1 MKAQILIVEDDANIA
16 KLISI
21 RLANVDYATIWA
33 KDGGE
38 ALTAA
43 RKNLPDLILLD
54 VTLPVMD
61 GFQVLKKLKTDLAT
75 KHIPVI
81 MLTARSDGLSVIAGI
96 DSGAEAYLVKPI
108 HFTDLIRRIQ
118 NCLAHDANS

>member
-33 KDGGE
+33 KDGSE

-43 RKNLPDLILLD
+43 RKNMPDLILLD

-118 NCLAHDANS
+118 NCLAPDDNS

>member
-38 ALTAA
+38 ALTVA
-43 RKNLPDLILLD
+43 RKSMPDLILLD

-81 MLTARSDGLSVIAGI
+81 MLTARSDGPSVIAGI

-118 NCLAHDANS
+118 SCLAPDDNS

>member
-33 KDGGE
+33 KDGSE

-43 RKNLPDLILLD
+43 RKSMPDLILLD

-118 NCLAHDANS
+118 NCLAADDNS

>member
-33 KDGGE
+33 KDGSE

-43 RKNLPDLILLD
+43 RKNMPDLILLD

-118 NCLAHDANS
+118 NCLAADDNS